1 MGPQSGERRKL
12 SEPGTKK
19 TLFHLINGNSHSTS
33 THYKPM
39 PFKSNSIDLG
49 RNPTEP
55 TEASLVISP
64 PQSYPRRSFL
74 RRLGVGAA
82 LLGPGAALMG
92 LAPKASAN
100 SSSDLSDGDAAIL
113 RFLAAAEIIETDLW
127 QQYAELGGVDA
138 APSGYVTALEIL
150 DGDQPQYIS
159 DNTDDE
165 RSHVSFLNAYLHS
178 KGEKG
183 VNLDAFR
190 TLPSSQASG
199 AQQIGRL
206 TNLTQLTVDTSWWTR
221 YRSTTNPDL
230 GATFPNAVP
239 SLATG
244 LHTAIP
250 RNNSELN
257 LADPNNPSDHT
268 KAIAFTAGF
277 HFAFIEQGGTS
288 LYAAMAQ
295 KASSLEVLRIILS
308 IGGSEI
314 MHFQTWQDKAGNAT
328 PLTDFDPINQ
338 STATF
343 VDLHTG
349 QPENLQANLI
359 MPEPCD
365 FISKNLPAC
374 SIIRPTGK
382 SQVSAVGAVNAFT
395 ADGLFRGQS
404 QAFSKLLNSLAKAAD
419 AAHRNFD

>member
-1 MGPQSGERRKL
+1 MQTENNSTETQQPNETKL
-12 SEPGTKK
+12 SQFAR
-19 TLFHLINGNSHSTS
+19 LF
-33 THYKPM
+33 P
-39 PFKSNSIDLG
+39 
-49 RNPTEP
+49 
-55 TEASLVISP
+55 SP
-64 PQSYPRRSFL
+64 HRIARRSFL
-74 RRLGVGAA
+74 RSLGIGAA
-82 LLGPGAALMG
+82 LLAPAAGFIGAAPR
-92 LAPKASAN
+92 AAAHE
-100 SSSDLSDGDAAIL
+100 DDDADDEIRRGDADIL

-127 QQYAELGGVDA
+127 KQYTELGGEDA
-138 APSGYVTALEIL
+138 PESSYRGALEIL
-150 DGDQPQYIS
+150 DEDQPQYIS

-165 RSHVSFLNAYLHS
+165 QSHVNFLNAYLHS
-178 KGEKG
+178 KDESG

-190 TLPSSQASG
+190 TLPSSTAPG

-206 TNLTQLTVDTSWWTR
+206 TNLRQLTVDTSWWTR

-250 RNNSELN
+250 RNITDLGSN
-257 LADPNNPSDHT
+257 DPENPSDLM
-268 KAIAFTAGF
+268 KVIAFTAGF

-328 PLTDFDPINQ
+328 PVTAHDPVNN
-338 STATF
+338 SNTTF
-343 VDLHTG
+343 IDLKEG
-349 QPENLQANLI
+349 QPETLQANLI

-365 FISKNLPAC
+365 FISKSLPAC
-374 SIIRPTGK
+374 SIIRPTG
-382 SQVSAVGAVNAFT
+382 SRLASAKGAVKAFT

-404 QAFSKLLNSLAKAAD
+404 SAFLNLLNSLALAAD
-419 AAHRNFD
+419 GARRQD